1 MDRFVLSEAPAQ
13 SAQIS
18 YVADLAGPAE
28 WAYLSDTARGR
39 SMFLIQHADDTLV
52 DRYQVKDNDSAMVSF
67 GDGKLQRL
75 PMRFSFGVIRSVDPK
90 VVSQRAQFVIDA
102 IH

>member
-1 MDRFVLSEAPAQ
+1 VLPDETQQ

-18 YVADLAGPAE
+18 RVADLAGPAE
-28 WAYLSDTARGR
+28 WAYLSDSARGR
-39 SMFLIQHADDTLV
+39 SLFLIQHADDGLV
-52 DRYQVKDNDSAMVSF
+52 DRYQVKDNDSAMLSF

-75 PMRFSFGVIRSVDPK
+75 PLRFSFGVIRSVDPK
-90 VVSQRAQFVIDA
+90 VVSQRAKFVIDA